1 MDATSRWYSIVVGYA
16 VLETHWTTPLSLE
29 VAMLPTGVKET
40 QLRESNSQKVHP
52 QPMEEATNQ
61 TPEALEALVSKIF
74 MNISSLKSAYIQLQ
88 VAHAPY
94 EPDKIQAADKL
105 VISNLKN
112 LSELKHFY

>member
-1 MDATSRWYSIVVGYA
+1 MVKSGQRV
-16 VLETHWTTPLSLE
+16 E
-29 VAMLPTGVKET
+29 AMLPAGVKET

-112 LSELKHFY
+112 LSELEHFY

>member
-1 MDATSRWYSIVVGYA
+1 
-16 VLETHWTTPLSLE
+16 
-29 VAMLPTGVKET
+29 MLPTGVKET

-88 VAHAPY
+88 VAHTPY

-105 VISNLKN
+105 VISELKN
-112 LSELKHFY
+112 LSELKHFYKEKNPKPICVSPQDFA